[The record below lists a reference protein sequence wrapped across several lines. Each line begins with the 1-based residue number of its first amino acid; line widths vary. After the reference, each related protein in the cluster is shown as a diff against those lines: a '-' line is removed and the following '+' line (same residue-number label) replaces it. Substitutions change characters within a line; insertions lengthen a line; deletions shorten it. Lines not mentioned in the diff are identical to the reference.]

1 MSSGTAKRRALP
13 LAVVVALG
21 VFCAG
26 DLLLFHWHRAS
37 LGYALMLAGVFG
49 VLPTAV
55 GAALGTA
62 PGTMDDSRS
71 SKRAR

>member
-1 MSSGTAKRRALP
+1 
-13 LAVVVALG
+13 
-21 VFCAG
+21 
-26 DLLLFHWHRAS
+26 
-37 LGYALMLAGVFG
+37 MLAGLFG